1 MTNKEALQALL
12 DGKKIRQIN
21 WRKNI
26 YIYFDLEKDRLSYN
40 DGSFVYLP
48 FTTDTEYEEY
58 KELLTD
64 KEREYLKSLA
74 SVYSEEFKERLV
86 IKILGNS
93 ELRVGYVGKCSGAVN
108 DVVSIQL
115 FPLTCTFSGLENL
128 KYYSLEELG
137 LNDW

>member
-26 YIYFDLEKDRLSYN
+26 YIYFDSEKDRLSYN
-40 DGSFVYLP
+40 DGSIVYSP
-48 FTTDTEYEEY
+48 FTTDTEREEY

-64 KEREYLKSLA
+64 KEREYLKSLV

-86 IKILGNS
+86 IKRFGNS
-93 ELRVGYVGKCSGAVN
+93 ELKVIHISNCSGAVN

-128 KYYSLEELG
+128 EYYSLEELG
-137 LNDW
+137 LND

>member
-1 MTNKEALQALL
+1 MTNKEAMQALL

-26 YIYFDLEKDRLSYN
+26 YIYFDSEKDRLSYN

-64 KEREYLKSLA
+64 KEREYLKSLV
-74 SVYSEEFKERLV
+74 SVYSEEFKKRLV
-86 IKILGNS
+86 IKCFGNTKLKVLHIS
-93 ELRVGYVGKCSGAVN
+93 NCSGAVN

-115 FPLTCTFSGLENL
+115 FPLTLLFSGLENL

-137 LNDW
+137 LND